1 MKYKSLGILLLV
13 VIPVIAFPSEQN
25 QTWYQRFT
33 GLFAAPN
40 FDASSASKNTSTTEN
55 ANNSAANVQELSS
68 KDQKD
73 QLRFEIRQKESELK
87 KLKEMGFF
95 QKSVRFIEQGE
106 YREFCSAAY
115 SKIHT
120 LFGTYIDAAV
130 NNPIKTLGMCGAL
143 TWMYIFYSLKKS
155 GAILQKDSAVSEWL
169 DREIKV
175 DAIGIDE
182 IKELEKSNP
191 GLLTTRLI
199 NYIYDHYRS
208 EPGISSIQAEQQFF
222 ADLTAEL
229 EAAKTYKYWSDTLPQ
244 LIQLL
249 VLCDDEIYD
258 TIEERIDKLIYY
270 RRLFLQWTDA
280 RDAAAVPSGGGM
292 SGLSG
297 MFG

>member
-1 MKYKSLGILLLV
+1 MKYKSLGILLLIV
-13 VIPVIAFPSEQN
+13 MPVIAFPSEQN
-25 QTWYQRFT
+25 KTWYQRFAAF
-33 GLFAAPN
+33 FAPPT
-40 FDASSASKNTSTTEN
+40 FDASSATEN
-55 ANNSAANVQELSS
+55 ANSSAAKVHELSS
-68 KDQKD
+68 NDQKD
-73 QLRFEIRQKESELK
+73 QLLFEIRQKESELK
-87 KLKEMGFF
+87 KLKDMGFF

-106 YREFCSAAY
+106 YREFCSTALA
-115 SKIHT
+115 KIQA
-120 LFGTYIDAAV
+120 LFDRYTDAAIE
-130 NNPIKTLGMCGAL
+130 NPTKTLGICGAF

-155 GAILQKDSAVSEWL
+155 GAILQKDSAVSGWL

-199 NYIYDHYRS
+199 NYIYDYYRT
-208 EPGISSIQAEQQFF
+208 EPGISSVQAEQQFF

-229 EAAKTYKYWSDTLPQ
+229 EAAKIYKYWGDTLPQ
-244 LIQLL
+244 FIQLL

-258 TIEERIDKLIYY
+258 SIDERIDKLVYY

-292 SGLSG
+292 GGLGG